1 MLGSNRDLGPP
12 AASGSTRTYLI
23 CKTGVQNQPAVD
35 RFAPPIKGT
44 EKRRLPKWMEP
55 RRDGLTRFVR
65 RSTDLGMVPISDYK
79 TMQVAFGPKGDRVP
93 LAVHEKLRW
102 FKEAQIWQDLLL
114 SESDPSRA

>member
-1 MLGSNRDLGPP
+1 MTWDPP
-12 AASGSTRTYLI
+12 AASGLTRTYLT

-35 RFAPPIKGT
+35 RFTVPIKGT

-55 RRDGLTRFVR
+55 HRNRLTRFVR
-65 RSTDLGMVPISDYK
+65 RSTDAGMVPMSDFK
-79 TMQVAFGPKGDRVP
+79 TMRISIGPKETRVP
-93 LAVHEKLRW
+93 LAVHERTRW